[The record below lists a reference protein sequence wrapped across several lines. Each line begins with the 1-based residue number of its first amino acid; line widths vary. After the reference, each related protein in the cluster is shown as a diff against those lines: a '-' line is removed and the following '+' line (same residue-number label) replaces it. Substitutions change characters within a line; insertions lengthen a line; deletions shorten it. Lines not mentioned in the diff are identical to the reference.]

1 MYDAQ
6 KRGLCASN
14 GWNVPKGGTQVTRE
28 DYIEQVTA
36 HKDRMYRIA
45 WTILQ
50 NDHDVQD
57 ALQEAAL
64 KAWEK
69 QHTLKNDAYFA
80 TWMTRIL
87 INESRQLR
95 RRQRRI
101 ICMAQLPDTPA
112 TSEGVTLRLLMETL
126 PEKLRLPFV
135 MRYAE
140 GMRAEDI
147 AYALHTTQSAVHSRI
162 HRAKEL
168 LRKELTDDEG
178 NL

>member
-1 MYDAQ
+1 MT
-6 KRGLCASN
+6 K
-14 GWNVPKGGTQVTRE
+14 E
-28 DYIEQVTA
+28 DYIEQISA

-57 ALQEAAL
+57 ALQETAL

-69 QHTLKNDAYFA
+69 QHTLRNDAYFA

-87 INESRQLR
+87 INECRGLR
-95 RRQRRI
+95 RQQRRV
-101 ICMAQLPDTPA
+101 ICMEQLPETPA
-112 TSEGVTLRLLMETL
+112 APEGITLRLLMEAL

-147 AYALHTTQSAVHSRI
+147 AYALHTTQGAVHSRI

-178 NL
+178 CV